1 MAEHAGSISSPTHP
15 RLLRSAQLLLV
26 DDDPALLEALSGT
39 LQLHLGHFTV
49 DTCDTAMK
57 ALACVTAKQYD
68 TIISDVNMPGIS
80 GLQFLIQV
88 RQIRPRS
95 PVVLISGHADH
106 ALVSKLIDAGAADFI
121 AKPIERNIFIST
133 VRQTLNL
140 FRLQALLERQQ
151 ARNDRVRDHYMSVVE
166 KLGQSN
172 ERWLGLQAENIVKGD
187 SGNRSA
193 DGLLRREKDGQR
205 MEIFTKRATH
215 HLTILDAFL
224 FDAAQAHRQ
233 TSEELTMA
241 KEKLRRLASTRL
253 QDSGE

>member
-1 MAEHAGSISSPTHP
+1 MVEHAGSISLPTHP
-15 RLLRSAQLLLV
+15 RGLRSAHLLLV

-39 LQLHLGHFTV
+39 LQLRLGHITV

-68 TIISDVNMPGIS
+68 TIISDVNMPGMN
-80 GLQFLIQV
+80 GLEFLTLVKQV
-88 RQIRPRS
+88 RPLT

-140 FRLQALLERQQ
+140 SRLHALFERHQ

-166 KLGQSN
+166 KLGESN
-172 ERWLGLQAENIVKGD
+172 ERWLGLQAQNIVKGD
-187 SGNRSA
+187 SGNRPA
-193 DGLLRREKDGQR
+193 DGLLRREKVEQQ
-205 MEIFTKRATH
+205 MEIFTKRATR
-215 HLTILDAFL
+215 HLTILNAFL
-224 FDAAQAHRQ
+224 FDAAQAHRR
-233 TSEELTMA
+233 TSEELNMA
-241 KEKLRRLASTRL
+241 EEKLRHLALTRL
-253 QDSGE
+253 QDRD